1 MSTRAVVFNDA
12 EVVRISALKGDEL
25 ETRHAD
31 VHRRMLESIPTRCI
45 DEFSKFT
52 QGKVFAIVCGEAAL
66 SSLGRTSR
74 SLIGERD
81 ELDRAQA
88 SLSRRAEDCEQLA
101 RGADQKNSITR
112 ALVRRWHD
120 QSNLCQLAAAMM
132 LAQWRGV
139 ASVLEVQIFRESWEK
154 GGLHVPE
161 EWRLP
166 VRRAD
171 ELPPEL
177 ELVATDPAPPPIA
190 PASATGAASGAGS
203 DHDHAASA
211 EVDEPKVEEEL
222 PVGCGDPELELLPL
236 GPKGPED
243 DGAKGGGD
251 GGGGAAPAVPA
262 VVVMATVP
270 PDPTIPATDVDADDE
285 DENDGLDF
293 LDIDRKG

>member
-1 MSTRAVVFNDA
+1 MNTKSVVFDDA

-31 VHRRMLESIPTRCI
+31 VHRRMLESLPTRCI
-45 DEFSKFT
+45 DEFAKFT

-81 ELDRAQA
+81 ELYRAQA
-88 SLSRRAEDCEQLA
+88 SLSRRAEDSEQLA

-112 ALVRRWHD
+112 ALGRRWHD
-120 QSNLCQLAAAMM
+120 QSSLCQLAAAMM
-132 LAQWRGV
+132 LAQSCGV
-139 ASVLEVQIFRESWEK
+139 ASVLKVQISRESWEK
-154 GGLHVPE
+154 DGLRVPE
-161 EWRLP
+161 EWHLP
-166 VRRAD
+166 VRRGD

-190 PASATGAASGAGS
+190 PASGAGS
-203 DHDHAASA
+203 DHAHAASA

-222 PVGCGDPELELLPL
+222 PVGSDGGDPELELVPL
-236 GPKGPED
+236 VPKDSDED
-243 DGAKGGGD
+243 PGDGAKGGGD
-251 GGGGAAPAVPA
+251 GGGSAAAAV

-270 PDPTIPATDVDADDE
+270 PDSTIPATVVDAAAKGKD
-285 DENDGLDF
+285 DGLAF
-293 LDIDRKG
+293 LDFDRKA

>member
-1 MSTRAVVFNDA
+1 MSTSAVVFNDA

-31 VHRRMLESIPTRCI
+31 VNRRMRESLPRRCI
-45 DEFSKFT
+45 DEFAKFT

-81 ELDRAQA
+81 KLDGAQA

-112 ALVRRWHD
+112 ALGRGWHH
-120 QSNLCQLAAAMM
+120 QSSLCQLAAAMI

-139 ASVLEVQIFRESWEK
+139 ASVLEVQISRESWEK

-166 VRRAD
+166 MRPGD

-177 ELVATDPAPPPIA
+177 ELVATDPTPPTA
-190 PASATGAASGAGS
+190 PAIATGS
-203 DHDHAASA
+203 DHGASA
-211 EVDEPKVEEEL
+211 KIDEPKVEEWRLPVRPGGDEL
-222 PVGCGDPELELLPL
+222 PPELELVATDPT
-236 GPKGPED
+236 PPI
-243 DGAKGGGD
+243 
-251 GGGGAAPAVPA
+251 APAI
-262 VVVMATVP
+262 ATGSDHGASAKIDEPNVE
-270 PDPTIPATDVDADDE
+270 DSDDADT
-285 DENDGLDF
+285 DGLGF
-293 LDIDRKG
+293 LDR